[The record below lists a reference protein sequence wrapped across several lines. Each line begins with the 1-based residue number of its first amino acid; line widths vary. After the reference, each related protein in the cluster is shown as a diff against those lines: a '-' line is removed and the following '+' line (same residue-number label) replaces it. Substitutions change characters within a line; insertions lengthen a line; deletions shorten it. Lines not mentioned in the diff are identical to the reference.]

1 MNTPQTLPR
10 LCAVLPLVI
19 ALTAAPLKPAHA
31 RSTPTVETP
40 AQPHNL
46 QRSEPVSPYG
56 VTQPKSED
64 VALLLSI
71 AVTLVGFTGVLFPL
85 LFIGPSAGQLYAGA
99 TGYALRDI
107 MLRVGAGAM
116 FVVGVVLGMT
126 EHHGPEPGGRRG
138 TDGMGATVAIG
149 GVILFGVSSIS
160 SILDGPARVRDYNQ
174 AIGLAPSWT
183 LTPTLL
189 GGVTREQRHETL
201 PGVVFKATF

>member
-1 MNTPQTLPR
+1 MYTRKLLPR
-10 LCAVLPLVI
+10 LCSILPLI
-19 ALTAAPLKPAHA
+19 LTLSTIPLKSAQALP
-31 RSTPTVETP
+31 PTSVETP
-40 AQPHNL
+40 VQTNN

-56 VTQPKSED
+56 VTQAKSED
-64 VALLLSI
+64 VALLLGI

-116 FVVGVVLGMT
+116 LVAGIVLGMT

-138 TDGMGATVAIG
+138 TDGMGAAVAIS
-149 GVILFGVSSIS
+149 GVILFGVSSVA
-160 SILDGPARVRDYNQ
+160 SILDGPARVREHNQ

-189 GGVTREQRHETL
+189 GGVTREQRHATL
-201 PGVVFKATF
+201 PGVVFKVTF

>member
-1 MNTPQTLPR
+1 MNTLQTLPR
-10 LCAVLPLVI
+10 LCAILSLGV
-19 ALTAAPLKPAHA
+19 ALTVAPLKPAHA
-31 RSTPTVETP
+31 LCPPTVETP

-64 VALLLSI
+64 VALLLSVL
-71 AVTLVGFTGVLFPL
+71 VTLVGFTGVLFPL

-116 FVVGVVLGMT
+116 FVVGIVLGMT

-138 TDGMGATVAIG
+138 TDGMGATLAIG
-149 GVILFGVSSIS
+149 GVILFGVSSVA

-174 AIGLAPSWT
+174 AIGLTRSWT

-189 GGVTREQRHETL
+189 GAVTREQQHQAL
-201 PGVVFKATF
+201 PGLVFTASF